1 CSQKRMKSYILI
13 LFLFLF
19 SSFTSFQ
26 GDLLADISNHFR
38 HSKTKEIAKH
48 FSPTVNLAILN
59 DNNTYS
65 KVQAEI
71 ILESFFK
78 MNQPKGAKIIHRLD
92 NNANYQHAVI
102 LLSTTEGNFRV
113 SYSIRINNDQP
124 QLVEI
129 RIEKSGN

>member
-1 CSQKRMKSYILI
+1 MKSYILI
-13 LFLFLF
+13 FILFLF
-19 SSFTSFQ
+19 SSFTLFQ
-26 GDLLADISNHFR
+26 GDLITDISNHFR
-38 HSKTKEIAKH
+38 QSKTKDIAKH

-92 NNANYQHAVI
+92 NNANYKHAVI
-102 LLSTTEGNFRV
+102 LLSTVEGNFRV
-113 SYSIRINNDQP
+113 SYSIRMNNDHA